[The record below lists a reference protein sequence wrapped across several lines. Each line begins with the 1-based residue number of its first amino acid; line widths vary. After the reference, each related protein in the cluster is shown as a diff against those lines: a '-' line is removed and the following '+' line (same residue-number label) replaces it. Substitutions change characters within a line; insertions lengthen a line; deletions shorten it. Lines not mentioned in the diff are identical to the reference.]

1 MINAHTTV
9 CCIIGDPVEHS
20 LSPAMHNAAYAES
33 GLNFAYVAF
42 RVTDVQAAV
51 AGIRA
56 LGIRGAS
63 VTIPH
68 KLAVIPHLDRLDEVA
83 EWIGSVNTI
92 VNDGGVLTG
101 MNTDGAGAVR
111 ALQEAGVEL
120 EDKNI
125 LMIGSGG
132 AARAV
137 ALTLAGRAKVMRV
150 QVLGVVEP
158 EMEKLTHDLRY
169 KGHVDTGWA
178 RLDPKSLAGYIATS
192 DIVIHA
198 TPVGMSPSENETV
211 VPKEMW
217 RPSLPVMDIVYNP
230 AETRLLREARAAGCR
245 VIPGFEMLLN
255 QGALQFEAWT
265 GKPAPVAVMRAALEK
280 GLGRK

>member
-20 LSPAMHNAAYAES
+20 LSPAMHNAAYAEL

-42 RVTDVQAAV
+42 HVKDVPSAV

-68 KLAVIPHLDRLDEVA
+68 KLAVIPHLDKLDEVA
-83 EWIGSVNTI
+83 GWIGSVNTI
-92 VNDGGVLTG
+92 VNDEGVLTG

-120 EDKNI
+120 EDRNV

-137 ALTLAGRAKVMRV
+137 ALTLAGRAKVFRV

-192 DIVIHA
+192 DVVIHA
-198 TPVGMSPSENETV
+198 TPVGMSPNENESV

-217 RPSLPVMDIVYNP
+217 RPGLPVMDIVYNP
-230 AETRLLREARAAGCR
+230 AETRLLREARAAGCI

-280 GLGRK
+280 GLEKK